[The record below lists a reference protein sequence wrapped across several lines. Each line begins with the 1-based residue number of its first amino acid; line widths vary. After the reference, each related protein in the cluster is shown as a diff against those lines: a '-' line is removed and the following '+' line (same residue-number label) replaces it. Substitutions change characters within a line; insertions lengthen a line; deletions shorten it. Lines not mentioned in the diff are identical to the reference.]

1 MRASSR
7 PSSMRGAVPRR
18 PHRRGCASPGAWSFP
33 GTWFITT
40 PIRYIFRRSGILHR
54 SPRMCARLKAQ
65 AGGVDGFI
73 LDYINR
79 PDVYP
84 TIYNI
89 FAAAKQIHDADPTKA
104 PFWLYVAPELG
115 FAGSVQGNSASNG
128 TGTNWI
134 LYFLQQFGSH
144 QNYYLYNGNPVLGH
158 F

>member
-40 PIRYIFRRSGILHR
+40 PIRYFPPVGDPTSIAAYVREI
-54 SPRMCARLKAQ
+54 KEAQ

-115 FAGSVQGNSASNG
+115 FAGSVQGNSASK
-128 TGTNWI
+128 
-134 LYFLQQFGSH
+134 
-144 QNYYLYNGNPVLGH
+144 
-158 F
+158 